1 MGNLVAGIQVTN
13 HAKFKGS
20 NGKTY
25 VVETAPAP
33 RDAVAWAIYDDAD
46 LVIRVAEYRGTA
58 RWDGKLQGVGPA
70 PLALLGTPFATWIR
84 RRAKETAEQGAA
96 ERAARRAKPAKTES
110 VKAPWYKDWSKLL
123 GDD

>member
-1 MGNLVAGIQVTN
+1 MTN
-13 HAKFKGS
+13 AKFQGS

-25 VVETAPAP
+25 VVETSPAP

-46 LVIRVAEYRGTA
+46 LVLRVAEYRGTA

-84 RRAKETAEQGAA
+84 RRAKEAAEAGAA
-96 ERAARRAKPAKTES
+96 QRSQRKARPAPQAPAKT
-110 VKAPWYKDWSKLL
+110 PWYKDWSKLL